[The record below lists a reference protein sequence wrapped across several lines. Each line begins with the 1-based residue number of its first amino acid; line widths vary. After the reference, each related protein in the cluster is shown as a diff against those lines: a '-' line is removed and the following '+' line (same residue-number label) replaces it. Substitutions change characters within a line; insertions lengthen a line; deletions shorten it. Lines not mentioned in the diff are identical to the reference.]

1 MPMQLLQWKQIPAT
15 PGAEGLDQ
23 LVKQAQ
29 CRYQLP
35 RVKEPVLC
43 FSLEIVL
50 HTAFPLVYL
59 LVFRELSFPF
69 VGIWAHQHETAQK
82 LPRLSNE
89 KLVLQSSSCCC
100 LWHSSYHSWRGC
112 PSTAT
117 SCTETVLLNTCITM
131 DMYYMHT

>member
-1 MPMQLLQWKQIPAT
+1 MQSLQWKQIPAT

-23 LVKQAQ
+23 LVNQAQ

-50 HTAFPLVYL
+50 HTAFPLC
-59 LVFRELSFPF
+59 VFVGFQRALLSFC
-69 VGIWAHQHETAQK
+69 GDLWAHQHETAQK
-82 LPRLSNE
+82 LPKLSNE

-100 LWHSSYHSWRGC
+100 LWHSNYQSWRGC